1 MFLSCFVS
9 AVAVSN
15 SNKRLITLKLRVS
28 KGCLLYLDMM
38 PNVVYRMKIAIGLDS
53 GCCYG
58 KELTGIILPEKEFV
72 SVKALR
78 EYCQIN
84 KE

>member
-1 MFLSCFVS
+1 LFVIFGHD
-9 AVAVSN
+9 A
-15 SNKRLITLKLRVS
+15 KRGVQNE
-28 KGCLLYLDMM
+28 DF
-38 PNVVYRMKIAIGLDS
+38 AIGLDS

>member
-1 MFLSCFVS
+1 MFVIFGHD
-9 AVAVSN
+9 A
-15 SNKRLITLKLRVS
+15 KRGVQNE
-28 KGCLLYLDMM
+28 DF
-38 PNVVYRMKIAIGLDS
+38 AIGLDS